1 MEKIPDYLW
10 KPSEQPGQ
18 VLKFEYHTHYY
29 SGNAATPMKKDL
41 CVYLPHDYRIS
52 RKYNL
57 MVLLPGMDMV
67 ASCYLKRA
75 HRYTRELYSVQFQ
88 NVLDNM
94 IALHMIE
101 PTILVT
107 LPYFGAT
114 VPGRPD
120 MPLDGNQVVRE
131 LRNDLLPFMAK
142 NYSTYDIGDRD
153 HFGIFGFSYTSSM
166 ILKYVMPDCLDLF
179 SWFGACSV
187 FYYSLGASISMMNNW
202 IEKYPVKYLYVTCGD
217 QDAAKD
223 QTRDMYNGFIG
234 GVPALKDRGELVVM
248 RDTGHDAKTYDTA
261 IVNCLLR
268 FFKEEKEN
276 GSENT

>member
-1 MEKIPDYLW
+1 MERIPDYLW
-10 KPSEQPGQ
+10 QPSDHPGTVQ
-18 VLKFEYHTHYY
+18 KFEYHTHYY
-29 SGNAATPMKKDL
+29 SGTAATPMKKDL
-41 CVYLPHDYRIS
+41 CVYLPHGYNES
-52 RKYNL
+52 TKYNL
-57 MVLLPGMDMV
+57 MVLLPGMDMP

-75 HRYTRELYSVQFQ
+75 HRHTKELYSVQFQ

-94 IALHMIE
+94 IELHMID
-101 PTILVT
+101 PLIIVT

-120 MPLDGNQVVRE
+120 MQLDGNQVVRE

-142 NYSTYDIGDRD
+142 NYSIYDIGDRD

-166 ILKYVMPDCLDLF
+166 VMKYVMPFCLDLF

-187 FYYSLGASISMMNNW
+187 FYYAFGPSIQALEEE
-202 IEKYPVKYLYVTCGD
+202 IEKYAVNYLYVTYGD
-217 QDAAKD
+217 KDDARD
-223 QTRDMYNGFIG
+223 QTRDAYRAFIT
-234 GVPALKDRGELVVM
+234 GVPKLGDRSELIM
-248 RDTGHDAKTYDTA
+248 MPDTGHDAKTYDTS

-268 FFKEEKEN
+268 FKKKKKKE